1 MKFDLPSDE
10 KDEFKISKTD
20 SHRRKPL
27 EGVRV
32 LLIDEPAGSQP
43 YDGHLQKIFK
53 FAHILENIKLMIE
66 KQRV

>member
-1 MKFDLPSDE
+1 MKVDLPSDE
-10 KDEFKISKTD
+10 KDEFKISETD

-43 YDGHLQKIFK
+43 DDGHLKKIFE
-53 FAHILENIKLMIE
+53 FAHILKKL
-66 KQRV
+66 RY